1 MPPPASRD
9 DASPVPVLGRNARRN
24 YADATEWLGQGL
36 AAAGQARAPARER
49 WAAQEGERWT
59 ATQADQQDRSYD
71 VRNAGYDGN
80 DGERGYDMRSARY
93 DRNDGERDL
102 GRGDGRQVDHEAG
115 EHRTWPVTTVDH
127 GRQPAVR
134 SRGGQLEPLGASRP
148 EAAPPDGVSRIEPLV
163 DDDRRT

>member
-36 AAAGQARAPARER
+36 TAARQARAPARER
-49 WAAQEGERWT
+49 WAAQDGERWT

-80 DGERGYDMRSARY
+80 DGERGYDMRSALRQERRRARPRPRRRPTGRPR
-93 DRNDGERDL
+93 DR
-102 GRGDGRQVDHEAG
+102 
-115 EHRTWPVTTVDH
+115 
-127 GRQPAVR
+127 
-134 SRGGQLEPLGASRP
+134 
-148 EAAPPDGVSRIEPLV
+148 
-163 DDDRRT
+163 